1 MLTNAN
7 VFYSD
12 RWKVVFAYARV
23 LLSVNL
29 WSVQRQDDKVWVR
42 MADDDVVSMSI
53 LVPKVFAKVQSNK
66 KNAVPNLFDKMMKKK
81 VKQN

>member
-1 MLTNAN
+1 
-7 VFYSD
+7 
-12 RWKVVFAYARV
+12 
-23 LLSVNL
+23 
-29 WSVQRQDDKVWVR
+29 

-53 LVPKVFAKVQSNK
+53 LAPKVFAKVQSNK